1 MPCPN
6 KCKLSGLHINII
18 SHDKMLIFFFV
29 NFSLGSVCSHVAAL
43 LFKLHAACQMD
54 LNKVACT
61 SQLCSWKKSRKRA
74 HPAPL
79 QNISFKR
86 PKKENTIPNVDGPF
100 EGTLNGFYSHDPIK
114 FCTTQK
120 SQMLAE
126 LKEIAPKA
134 ALLTYVSLDDM
145 SDGKNKEESKE
156 EETET

>member
-1 MPCPN
+1 
-6 KCKLSGLHINII
+6 
-18 SHDKMLIFFFV
+18 
-29 NFSLGSVCSHVAAL
+29 
-43 LFKLHAACQMD
+43 MD

-100 EGTLNGFYSHDPIK
+100 EGTLNSFYSHDPIK